1 MCVYV
6 YVRIDRGIEWKSK
19 KKIIERPLEIRRRK
33 GFTRPMERDRHR
45 RIADTL
51 VPSVVFVNPAFSPIE
66 RVKGGVRV
74 KRKKKKEHDF
84 NPIDFGETRFDP
96 RGNRIDLS
104 WTRFKFVQWGI
115 SRNFNN
121 FYRVDL
127 ECRKNRTSN
136 D

>member
-1 MCVYV
+1 MEIEEEDNRAFARNPPSKGFHAPDGTRSSSTNRRYARPKRR
-6 YVRIDRGIEWKSK
+6 VRKSCFFSDRKSERGSKSK
-19 KKIIERPLEIRRRK
+19 KK
-33 GFTRPMERDRHR
+33 
-45 RIADTL
+45 
-51 VPSVVFVNPAFSPIE
+51 
-66 RVKGGVRV
+66 
-74 KRKKKKEHDF
+74 KKKKEHDF